1 MELVKKYDY
10 QSDEVIRTLRAK
22 LEQIR
27 MEPGE
32 DPDEYFLK
40 AARYRAELRRMDE
53 PITDRHFKDI
63 IIQGISSE
71 YDNIKFCVYRD
82 PTFNLD
88 EIQSTMRNVY
98 RDDILRR
105 DSKNTVGSQKTVM
118 TDVRTIGRK
127 GQVTSDNWMGAA
139 KGKENYRNHRM
150 TCYRCGGKGHRR
162 SQCPSH
168 HDEEEENETVDKR
181 HKKSKRET
189 WCSLHKTTSHSDE
202 ECRAQKG
209 SAHVVI
215 GSAQDSSLSERL
227 ADGAHDFAKG
237 VLWTTIAEGGE
248 TPVPNKNKVTFL
260 VDTGAS
266 DTCIDDRLIPGVR
279 DTLTNYERLKV
290 P

>member
-27 MEPGE
+27 MGPGE
-32 DPDEYFLK
+32 DPDMYFLK
-40 AARYRAELRRMDE
+40 AARYRAELLRMDE

-139 KGKENYRNHRM
+139 KGLGNY
-150 TCYRCGGKGHRR
+150 
-162 SQCPSH
+162 
-168 HDEEEENETVDKR
+168 
-181 HKKSKRET
+181 
-189 WCSLHKTTSHSDE
+189 
-202 ECRAQKG
+202 
-209 SAHVVI
+209 
-215 GSAQDSSLSERL
+215 
-227 ADGAHDFAKG
+227 
-237 VLWTTIAEGGE
+237 
-248 TPVPNKNKVTFL
+248 
-260 VDTGAS
+260 
-266 DTCIDDRLIPGVR
+266 
-279 DTLTNYERLKV
+279 
-290 P
+290 